1 MRNTPHKK
9 TTVSILLI
17 ALLVALLLPVAGIH
31 PAFAK
36 DDIQVLFSKGLQK
49 QNEGDWIAAIY
60 VFQDVLSRNRYF
72 IEAKIELARCYHETG
87 NLAEART
94 LLEEALKQEK
104 NNLRARNLLGRVY
117 ISMRQYQDAEGMF
130 RSTLKMEPA
139 NIEAKYGLADL
150 YRVKGDYKRAIGI
163 YEEVLKLYPSEVR
176 TYIHLGN
183 CYAEMGELDRAGGFF
198 RKAVSL
204 DSQSLYTHLNLA
216 RYYYKMGVRYSPS
229 GRPAAPIEV
238 AVSDDAAQKFFD
250 AALIETRTAI
260 EVEGTSIEP
269 YRAAA
274 AVHFFRKDYGKALEA
289 YAAIRRLL
297 EKRTSPAGGDQAGS
311 LLLYETGFCR
321 EMTGDLR
328 GAETEYAA
336 ALAKRIDDEVTRFR
350 LEKVRLTL
358 HRESLSEPSRV
369 EMSDAHYEKARFS
382 FERNLM
388 DKAAVQFTRAIQL
401 DPKSARKRQDLA
413 EIYRIRGF
421 YELYVF
427 ELSAILR
434 DTLGVKST
442 DLEDRIDIYKSRTAN
457 SLASRWGVSQ
467 YSMDETAGYG
477 SSTGGA
483 GGSSGNGAVG
493 DAEGVAGVGV
503 SGYFPR
509 TRTRV
514 AVFDAFSSNYITE
527 DFLHRRLSKTFRE
540 MLSLQLAAGADRG
553 APAYPKIEVLNFE
566 DRVESRE
573 AAMKKAL
580 EAGADYYA
588 TGSLVEG
595 EDSLRVRA
603 ELLSGFNGKTVER
616 FDAYYTGND
625 KIFNAVF
632 SVAESINQA
641 LPLVGQIARLRGND
655 LALINMGVAHGV
667 KKEMSFRIYR
677 KGGLKK
683 SPETGEY
690 VEDPETS
697 LGMLTVTAVDET
709 VAEGTYT
716 YNGIHNR
723 VNVYDSVVLVKEG
736 EAEGSPQK
744 ER

>member
-1 MRNTPHKK
+1 MHPLRNKTHKK
-9 TTVSILLI
+9 PAVSIRLI
-17 ALLVALLLPVAGIH
+17 ALLVALLLPAAGLH

-36 DDIQVLFSKGLQK
+36 DDIQALFSKGLQK

-72 IEAKIELARCYHETG
+72 IDAKIELARCYYETG

-104 NNLRARNLLGRVY
+104 NNLRARNLLGRVF
-117 ISMRQYQDAEGMF
+117 ISMRKYQDAEGMF
-130 RSTLKMEPA
+130 GSVLKMEPA

-163 YEEVLKLYPSEVR
+163 YKEVLNLYPSEVR

-204 DSQSLYTHLNLA
+204 DSQSLYTHMNLA

-229 GRPAAPIEV
+229 GRGLIASEGPAAPIEV

-250 AALIETRTAI
+250 AALIEAGTAI
-260 EVEGTSIEP
+260 EVEVPSTSIEP
-269 YRAAA
+269 YRVAA

-297 EKRTSPAGGDQAGS
+297 EKRVSPAGVDQAGS

-321 EMTGDLR
+321 EMTGDLK
-328 GAETEYAA
+328 GAEADYAS

-350 LEKVRLTL
+350 LEQVRLTL

-388 DKAAVQFTRAIQL
+388 DKAAVQLTRAIQL
-401 DPKSARKRQDLA
+401 DPKNARKRQDLA
-413 EIYRIRGF
+413 EIFRIRGF

-442 DLEDRIDIYKSRTAN
+442 DLEDKIDIYKSRTAN

-467 YSMDETAGYG
+467 YFMDETAEGL
-477 SSTGGA
+477 SE
-483 GGSSGNGAVG
+483 SSGNGV
-493 DAEGVAGVGV
+493 GVGA
-503 SGYFPR
+503 SGFFPR

-553 APAYPKIEVLNFE
+553 APAYPKIEVLNID
-566 DRVESRE
+566 DRIESRE

-580 EAGADYYA
+580 EAEADYYV

-632 SVAESINQA
+632 SVAESINRA

-655 LALINMGVAHGV
+655 RALINMGMAHGV

-723 VNVYDSVVLVKEG
+723 VNVYDSVVLVKE
-736 EAEGSPQK
+736 EAVKGSPQD
-744 ER
+744 

>member
-9 TTVSILLI
+9 TAVSIHLI

-31 PAFAK
+31 PTFAK

-117 ISMRQYQDAEGMF
+117 ISMRKYQDAEGMF
-130 RSTLKMEPA
+130 RSVLKMEPA

-229 GRPAAPIEV
+229 GRGLIASEGPAAPIEV
-238 AVSDDAAQKFFD
+238 TLSDVAAQKFFD
-250 AALIETRTAI
+250 AALIEAGTAI

-269 YRAAA
+269 YHVAA

-311 LLLYETGFCR
+311 LLLYETGFCS
-321 EMTGDLR
+321 EMTGDLK

-369 EMSDAHYEKARFS
+369 EMSDVHYEKARFS

-401 DPKSARKRQDLA
+401 DPLNEKKRQDLA
-413 EIYRIRGF
+413 EIFRIRGF

-442 DLEDRIDIYKSRTAN
+442 DLEDKIDIYKSRTAN

-467 YSMDETAGYG
+467 YFMEETAGG
-477 SSTGGA
+477 LSE
-483 GGSSGNGAVG
+483 SSGNGAG
-493 DAEGVAGVGV
+493 GGVPGF
-503 SGYFPR
+503 FPR

-527 DFLHRRLSKTFRE
+527 DFLHRWLSKTFRE

-553 APAYPKIEVLNFE
+553 APSYPKIEVLNID
-566 DRVESRE
+566 DRIESRE

-580 EAGADYYA
+580 EAGADYYV

-655 LALINMGVAHGV
+655 RALINMGMAHGI

-736 EAEGSPQK
+736 AVEGSPQD